1 MAYTP
6 SNVEAWIAEEYDSDV
21 LREVDQTSAIERIA
35 RRYPMATDTRQIP
48 RSAGLS
54 VSAVD
59 KGARYGQQQIE
70 ADAVTLVAKKF
81 GAIIP
86 INHEDLQDPHVNVLD
101 QVRQNWARSYA
112 VSLDN
117 ACLGVTGDADSGSRP
132 FVSAYRSLTTSNSR
146 TGYVANDNVVVAG
159 SGGVTYDDISDLLAI
174 MEQSNYYEPSK
185 LRVIAH
191 PGARQA
197 LRNIK
202 DDEGRPIF
210 VYGQSGAEA
219 STPTML
225 FGELPVEF
233 SLGARTSAEMTDN
246 PTGDRLMFLVNT
258 DFLALGV
265 RSGPESAIA
274 SEDSGVGFEYDQ
286 ALVKMRSRRAFS
298 LTQEQA
304 AAVLVF

>member
-1 MAYTP
+1 MAFNP
-6 SNVEAWIAEEYDSDV
+6 SNVEAWIAEEHDSDV
-21 LREVDQTSAIERIA
+21 LRAVDQTSVIERIA

-70 ADAVTLVAKKF
+70 ADAVTLVAKKL
-81 GAIIP
+81 GAIVP

-101 QVRQNWARSYA
+101 QVRLNWARSYA
-112 VSLDN
+112 ISLDN
-117 ACLGVTGDADSGSRP
+117 AALGVSGDADSNNRP
-132 FVSAYRSLTTSNSR
+132 FISAYRSLTTSNSR
-146 TGYVANDNVVVAG
+146 TGYVANDNVIVAG
-159 SGGVTYDDISDLLAI
+159 SGGVSYDDLSDLMALL
-174 MEQSNYYEPSK
+174 ESSNYYEPGK

-191 PGARQA
+191 PGVRQA
-197 LRNIK
+197 LRGIRN
-202 DDEGRPIF
+202 DDGTPIF
-210 VYGQSGAEA
+210 VQGQGADGG
-219 STPTML
+219 TPTSL

-233 SLGARTSAEMTDN
+233 ALGARVSAEMTDN
-246 PTGDRLMFLVNT
+246 PTGARLMYIVNT

-274 SEDSGVGFEYDQ
+274 TEDSGVGFEYDQ
-286 ALVKMRSRRAFS
+286 ALVKMRSRRAFA

>member
-1 MAYTP
+1 MVFNP
-6 SNVEAWIAEEYDSDV
+6 SNVEAWIAEEHDSDV
-21 LREVDQTSAIERIA
+21 LRAVDQTSVIERVA

-70 ADAVTLVAKKF
+70 ADAVTLVAKKL
-81 GAIIP
+81 GAIVP

-101 QVRQNWARSYA
+101 QVRLNWARSYA
-112 VSLDN
+112 ISLDN
-117 ACLGVTGDADSGSRP
+117 ACLGVSGDADSSTRP
-132 FVSAYRSLTTSNSR
+132 FISAYRALTSSNSR
-146 TGYVANDNVVVAG
+146 TGYVANSNVIVAA
-159 SGGVTYDDISDLLAI
+159 SGGVTYDDISDLMALL
-174 MEQSNYYEPSK
+174 EGSNYYEPGK

-197 LRNIK
+197 LRGIK
-202 DDEGRPIF
+202 DDNGTPIF
-210 VYGQSGAEA
+210 VQGQGSQDGG
-219 STPTML
+219 TPAML
-225 FGELPVEF
+225 FNELPLEF
-233 SLGARTSAEMTDN
+233 SLGARVSDEMTDN
-246 PTGDRLMFLVNT
+246 PLGARLMFIVNT

>member
-21 LREVDQTSAIERIA
+21 LRAVDQTSAIERIA

-70 ADAVTLVAKKF
+70 ADAVTLVAKKL

-101 QVRQNWARSYA
+101 QVRLNWARSYA
-112 VSLDN
+112 ISLDN
-117 ACLGVTGDADSGSRP
+117 ACLGVTGDADSSSRP

-159 SGGVTYDDISDLLAI
+159 SGGVSYDDISELLAAL
-174 MEQSNYYEPSK
+174 EESNYYEPGK

>member
-21 LREVDQTSAIERIA
+21 LRAVDQTSAIERIA

-70 ADAVTLVAKKF
+70 ADAVTLVAKKL

-101 QVRQNWARSYA
+101 QVRLNWARSYA
-112 VSLDN
+112 ISLDN
-117 ACLGVTGDADSGSRP
+117 ACLGVTGDADSSSRP

-159 SGGVTYDDISDLLAI
+159 AGGVSYDDISELLAAL
-174 MEQSNYYEPSK
+174 EESNYYEPGK

>member
-1 MAYTP
+1 MAFNP
-6 SNVEAWIAEEYDSDV
+6 SNVEAWIAEEHDSDV
-21 LREVDQTSAIERIA
+21 LRAVDQTSVIERIA

-70 ADAVTLVAKKF
+70 ADAVTLVAKKL
-81 GAIIP
+81 GAIVP

-101 QVRQNWARSYA
+101 QVRLNWARSYA
-112 VSLDN
+112 ISLDN
-117 ACLGVTGDADSGSRP
+117 AALGVSGDADSNNRP
-132 FVSAYRSLTTSNSR
+132 FISAYRSLTTSNSR
-146 TGYVANDNVVVAG
+146 TGYVANDNVIVAG
-159 SGGVTYDDISDLLAI
+159 SGGVSYDDLSDLMALL
-174 MEQSNYYEPSK
+174 ESSNYYEPGK

-191 PGARQA
+191 PAARQA
-197 LRNIK
+197 LRGIRN
-202 DDEGRPIF
+202 DDGTPIF
-210 VYGQSGAEA
+210 VQGQGADGG
-219 STPTML
+219 TPTSL

-233 SLGARTSAEMTDN
+233 ALGSRVSAEMTDN
-246 PTGDRLMFLVNT
+246 PTGDRLMFIVNT

-274 SEDSGVGFEYDQ
+274 TEDSGVGFEYDQ
-286 ALVKMRSRRAFS
+286 ALVKMRSRRAFA

>member
-1 MAYTP
+1 MAFTP
-6 SNVEAWIAEEYDSDV
+6 SNVEAWIAEEHDSDV
-21 LREVDQTSAIERIA
+21 LRAVDQTSVIERVA

-70 ADAVTLVAKKF
+70 ADAVTLVAKKL
-81 GAIIP
+81 GAIVP

-101 QVRQNWARSYA
+101 QVRLNWARSYA
-112 VSLDN
+112 ISLDN
-117 ACLGVTGDADSGSRP
+117 ACLGVSGDADSSTRP

-146 TGYVANDNVVVAG
+146 TGYVANDNVIVAA
-159 SGGVTYDDISDLLAI
+159 SGGVTYDDISSLMAI
-174 MEQSNYYEPSK
+174 MEGSNYYEPGK

-197 LRNIK
+197 LRGIK
-202 DDEGRPIF
+202 DDNGTPIF
-210 VYGQSGAEA
+210 VQGQGSQDGGTP
-219 STPTML
+219 STL
-225 FGELPVEF
+225 FNELPLEF
-233 SLGARTSAEMTDN
+233 SLGARVSAEMTDN
-246 PTGDRLMFLVNT
+246 PLGSRLMFIVNT

-274 SEDSGVGFEYDQ
+274 TEDSGVGFEYDQ
-286 ALVKMRSRRAFS
+286 ALVKMRSRRAFA

>member
-1 MAYTP
+1 MTFNP
-6 SNVEAWIAEEYDSDV
+6 SNVEAWIAEEHDSDV
-21 LREVDQTSAIERIA
+21 LRMVDQTSAIERIA

-48 RSAGLS
+48 RSSGLS
-54 VSAVD
+54 VAAVD
-59 KGARYGQQQIE
+59 KGGRYGQQQID
-70 ADAVTLVAKKF
+70 ADAVTLVAKKL

-112 VSLDN
+112 ITLDN
-117 ACLGVTGDADSGSRP
+117 ACLGVSGDADSASRP

-146 TGYVANDNVVVAG
+146 TGYTANDNVVVAG
-159 SGGVTYDDISDLLAI
+159 SGGVSYDDVSELMARL
-174 MEQSNYYEPSK
+174 EQSNYYDPSK

-233 SLGARTSAEMTDN
+233 SLGARVSAEMTDN
-246 PTGDRLMFLVNT
+246 PTGDRLMYIVNT

-265 RSGPESAIA
+265 RSGPETQTAG
-274 SEDSGVGFEYDQ
+274 EDSGPGFEWDQ
-286 ALVKMRSRRAFS
+286 ALIKMRSRRAFS

>member
-21 LREVDQTSAIERIA
+21 LRAVDQTSAIERIA

-70 ADAVTLVAKKF
+70 ADAVTLVAKKL

-101 QVRQNWARSYA
+101 QVRLNWARSYA
-112 VSLDN
+112 ISLDN
-117 ACLGVTGDADSGSRP
+117 ACLGVTGDADSSSRP

-159 SGGVTYDDISDLLAI
+159 SGGVTYDDISELLAI
-174 MEQSNYYEPSK
+174 MEESNYYEPGK